1 MSNDFYKKIQ
11 GFIDFLI
18 EKTILFFIPSWL
30 TPNLLSWLRI
40 FLIPLILFFI
50 KINYWLGALI
60 IFLIATLLDSLDGAL
75 ARKRQQF
82 SHEGL
87 IIDPLADKLL
97 IGLILL
103 LIMFDYPFISL
114 ILSIIGLEAL
124 IIFLAFLK
132 MKNNKEIPRPANVWG
147 KIKML
152 LQSIGV
158 LFILLWKIFKFNQFL
173 LLSAINLWL
182 SLVFLILS
190 TLNFTWK
197 KKLYNK

>member
-11 GFIDFLI
+11 GFTDFLI
-18 EKTILFFIPSWL
+18 EKTILFLIPSWL
-30 TPNLLSWLRI
+30 TPNLLSWVRI
-40 FLIPLILFFI
+40 FLIPLILLFI

-60 IFLIATLLDSLDGAL
+60 IFLIAALLDSLDGAL
-75 ARKRQQF
+75 ARKRQQI
-82 SHEGL
+82 SQEGL

-103 LIMFDYPFISL
+103 LIIFDYPFISL
-114 ILSIIGLEAL
+114 ILSIIGLETS

-132 MKNNKEIPRPANVWG
+132 IKNKKEIPRPANIWG

-173 LLSAINLWL
+173 SLSSISLWL
-182 SLVFLILS
+182 SLMFLILS
-190 TLNFTWK
+190 ILDFTWK